1 VTASGVEGR
10 ARRGEARLDRARERW
25 RSALTLGA
33 LSGGVAPQDGES
45 EDGRMSTGEVAEL
58 VGLIYNGMQSS
69 SALALPRIVSA
80 SEVGA
85 RVLRLVPSDLA
96 IFCWCRKNV

>member
-1 VTASGVEGR
+1 
-10 ARRGEARLDRARERW
+10 
-25 RSALTLGA
+25 
-33 LSGGVAPQDGES
+33 
-45 EDGRMSTGEVAEL
+45 MSTGEVAEL

-85 RVLRLVPSDLA
+85 RVLRLVPSDLLLVQEERLVFLFLLFLGQG
-96 IFCWCRKNV
+96 ID